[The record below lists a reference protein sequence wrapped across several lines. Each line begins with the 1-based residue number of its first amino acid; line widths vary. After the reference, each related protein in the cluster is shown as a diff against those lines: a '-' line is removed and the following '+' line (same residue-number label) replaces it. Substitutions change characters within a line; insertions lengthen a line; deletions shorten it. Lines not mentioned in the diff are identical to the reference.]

1 MKIFNKIT
9 DYCVA
14 FLAASALFGCQQD
27 ELVKPSAL
35 MCESSLTFEAVE
47 AEPQVLKIFSDADW
61 DVDATVDWI
70 DFTPSSGSQTM
81 EITISVDDN
90 YMEDSKTVNRP
101 REGEIIIKNRTGYSI
116 SCLIRQKG
124 DNYIGVKEMTVAQVK
139 GLDDDAYAK
148 IPDVQVMAVADG
160 GFVASDGQTAI
171 YVTSSAKAS
180 VGSKVFVAGQKKTL
194 YGMAAFAAGEVTVL
208 SEGKVDYP
216 SPVDLATNLDPANA
230 SDVVY
235 VSTLAGI
242 LGTSLYYDPALPVTV
257 SVLTPLP
264 GGDIDIEK
272 VNMHNIAANAYFVG
286 IEEGDVKLI
295 LTKVEDKGINDVLD
309 AYFYD
314 DFSWMKPLIDASGVK
329 VGDSITENNA
339 SADAPNLRSTGALT
353 PLLDELLARGY
364 EDLNQGAK
372 VIYPQRYYWKFGK
385 TSKPAENNNGGM
397 TLPEIEFK
405 GDELVNAYIEFDWAA
420 HMTGSGNID
429 KVQIVVEVPE
439 GAGLFENG
447 TNVSDP
453 FFTTQEKGH
462 IEWQHAKALLKGASK
477 NSRITIRPYNFA
489 SVTPDQQRWHLDNI
503 KVKDTGIPYSD
514 PVYANVTVSE
524 EVLTFE
530 GTPTGPVSFTVK
542 SDNDWTI
549 TKGMDTEWFSI
560 DVLQGAANEDVT
572 VTVTC
577 QPSTSVNLRHGTA
590 VIASADT
597 RKNIHIVQSA
607 AGGQLDPL
615 ISVKTD
621 KNVNSLLGEGDGF
634 AVTVQS
640 NIDYTVE
647 TSAEWLSEIVEPA
660 TKALVESRL
669 HSFTCAPNTT
679 GAARSGYVRFRNAD
693 EGVEAVVMVTQEN
706 FEPRIDITAAGN
718 PVYIT
723 ADGATIKAHVSANI
737 DFNVESNILTMPTE
751 LIPAGEYDYD
761 LIIPAFTGTSREI
774 VLTFKNEKYSY
785 TKDWRV
791 DQLGPEA
798 PELFADDFEWL
809 APVVAAYKA
818 SKDGNYDTVGKHD
831 LKAAAPNIY
840 TTAALKDAVIPKLTE
855 IGYFIPGKDA
865 GANNVLYL
873 QENYLKMGK
882 TGSSSQTSL
891 TMPFFPASGQ
901 DVIVSFDW
909 CRMEQGDGTIDN
921 YTITLKIEGSGTFV
935 NGTKYSDELTTPQKQ
950 GEMFW
955 TNVAAKIVGANDDT
969 RITVVATA
977 LLDKST
983 GKIDYTKTG
992 GKRMFI
998 DNIKVVGL

>member
-14 FLAASALFGCQQD
+14 FLAASALFGCHQD

-124 DNYIGVKEMTVAQVK
+124 DNYIGVKEMTIAQAK

-314 DFSWMKPLIDASGVK
+314 DFSWMKPLVDASGVK

-429 KVQIVVEVPE
+429 NVQIVVEVPE

-706 FEPRIDITAAGN
+706 FEPRVDISVPFTCAVNGAGCTVNYNVDANIPFEIATDAPWITLPAASATAGVYSVPVVFAANPDAALRSAEITITNTAYGYSKKIPVTQFAAG
-718 PVYIT
+718 V
-723 ADGATIKAHVSANI
+723 V
-737 DFNVESNILTMPTE
+737 F
-751 LIPAGEYDYD
+751 
-761 LIIPAFTGTSREI
+761 F
-774 VLTFKNEKYSY
+774 
-785 TKDWRV
+785 
-791 DQLGPEA
+791 
-798 PELFADDFEWL
+798 DDFEWL
-809 APVVAAYKA
+809 DAWSVSGDGKGKPAGRTVETDDLGAYAPQLPTPKV
-818 SKDGNYDTVGKHD
+818 DGVSALQALADNGYEFTRWNKGE
-831 LKAAAPNIY
+831 I
-840 TTAALKDAVIPKLTE
+840 TTSECI
-855 IGYFIPGKDA
+855 
-865 GANNVLYL
+865 YL
-873 QENYLKMGK
+873 QQNYLKVGK
-882 TGSSSQTSL
+882 TGYHAAIKLPSMSACTQ
-891 TMPFFPASGQ
+891 PAA
-901 DVIVSFDW
+901 ITFDW
-909 CRMEQGDGTIDN
+909 CPMRQGGGKLDPVNLLVVVENGSESTTFTVPTHGWEDGHVLEWIHASVD
-921 YTITLKIEGSGTFV
+921 LSSV
-935 NGTKYSDELTTPQKQ
+935 SLTEK
-950 GEMFW
+950 
-955 TNVAAKIVGANDDT
+955 T
-969 RITVVATA
+969 RITIRQTDDENNAGTA
-977 LLDKST
+977 N
-983 GKIDYTKTG
+983 
-992 GKRMFI
+992 RWFI
-998 DNIKVVGL
+998 DNIKVMAL